1 MDLIYT
7 NASKEDLGVL
17 DAYNL
22 DLSFGA
28 KENDFEITVANDTR
42 LESGA
47 VVYIEG
53 TEYGGIIDGLKT
65 DTTSET
71 ITYFGRT
78 WHGIMNSKVIEP
90 DSGEDYLVVSGDANT
105 VLASLLDRLGLSALL
120 SAVET
125 ASGVNI
131 SGYQFNRYCFAY
143 DGIRAML
150 SDADAKLKITW
161 KDRGVVMS
169 VEPVTDYTKAP
180 VDGDMAVLNVERHD
194 SKVNHLVCL
203 GRGDLADREVIH
215 LYANNTGKIVDIQ
228 YYTGIDEVMDVYDY
242 SNVESS
248 DELRSSGIAKLKE
261 LRDSDKA
268 EASVVED
275 DSLEYDIGDIVGA
288 TDTLTGVSV
297 SASVSQKIVRIN
309 NGVISTEYQIG
320 EGD

>member
-7 NASKEDLGVL
+7 NASKEDQGVL
-17 DAYNL
+17 GAYAF

-78 WHGIMNSKVIEP
+78 WHGIINSKVIEP
-90 DSGEDYLVVSGDANT
+90 DSGEDYLVVSGEANT
-105 VLASLLDRLGLSALL
+105 VLASMIDRLGLSALF
-120 SAVET
+120 SAVST
-125 ASGVNI
+125 ASGVTI
-131 SGYQFNRYCFAY
+131 SGYQFNRYCLAY

-150 SDADAKLKITW
+150 LDADAKLKIAW
-161 KDRGVVMS
+161 KDRGVVLS
-169 VEPVTDYTKAP
+169 VEAATDCTKAP

-203 GRGDLADREVIH
+203 GRGELAAREVIH
-215 LYANNTGKIVDIQ
+215 LYANNAGKIVDTQ
-228 YYTGIDEVMDVYDY
+228 YYTGLDEVVAVYDY

-248 DELRSSGIAKLKE
+248 DELRNGGIAKLKE
-261 LRDSDKA
+261 LRDIDKA
-268 EASVVED
+268 EVSVVED
-275 DSLEYDIGDIVGA
+275 DTLEYDIGDIVGA

-309 NGVISTEYQIG
+309 NGVISTEYKIG